1 MYEIVE
7 ILGVLFPSKFLPAGL
22 LLMTSPNSIFRK
34 LKSGERRESNCCCC
48 RREKLSFADENP
60 EIDFATHIIII
71 TTTLGF

>member
-7 ILGVLFPSKFLPAGL
+7 ILRVLFPSKFLHAGL
-22 LLMTSPNSIFRK
+22 LLMTSQNSIFRK
-34 LKSGERRESNCCCC
+34 LKSGERRESDCC

-71 TTTLGF
+71 ITTTLGF